1 MIVIGIILVISI
13 KFLIFDFVMPS
24 RITSLG
30 GASSII
36 SSLSSRERLKFG
48 RYLIQ

>member
-13 KFLIFDFVMPS
+13 KFFIFDFVMPLM
-24 RITSLG
+24 ITSLG

-36 SSLSSRERLKFG
+36 SFL
-48 RYLIQ
+48 